1 MKVQLNCLKVHLHC
15 TCCLRSWGGGLR
27 LQILPPGAVTG
38 GEVMMGILPPAS
50 LRSPSE
56 GGTGGQQGVEAAG
69 TRLGREPAGRTN
81 VCGSAVQA
89 HCVPRAH
96 RTGVPVCMA
105 NGAGGKGQVF
115 TSVAPKYPLL
125 GIFE

>member
-1 MKVQLNCLKVHLHC
+1 
-15 TCCLRSWGGGLR
+15 
-27 LQILPPGAVTG
+27 
-38 GEVMMGILPPAS
+38 MGILPPAS

-69 TRLGREPAGRTN
+69 TRLGRESAGRTN

-105 NGAGGKGQVF
+105 NRGQGGKGRF
-115 TSVAPKYPLL
+115 SLL
-125 GIFE
+125 LPQNTLC